1 MPTKRIRKRNR
12 RPSEIEQN
20 LEDITLIWLDS
31 NIDDSSDSLHIQSLL
46 DDLNNYVLLYT
57 DSELCINYIRAII
70 KERVFVI
77 FAGALS
83 QSVLPQ
89 LHSLAVV
96 TAIFIFFNGHKGNV
110 PLLNNYSKV
119 IGIFTDQQS
128 LLQSIRK
135 TRYFVLKQTLAFS
148 LFDHQKQK
156 STRDV
161 SKDWGSFTWFQ
172 LLIDILKQI
181 PQTEQAK
188 RDMLDKCREYYALN
202 KTEMKKI
209 EQFEITYT
217 EDKAI
222 EWYTRDSFV
231 YRLVNKALRTE
242 DVELLYLFRFFIVD
256 LSSQLEHEWQRLYN
270 GKTEILTL
278 YRGQAMLTEEFD
290 KLNKS
295 VGIIISTN
303 GFFSTTKD
311 NQVALGFI
319 ASHSDE
325 QKRILFEIKVDCRLQ
340 TIVFADIDNYSQMG
354 GEQEV
359 LFGLGSVFK
368 IDNVMFDSKLYCWTI
383 QMTATDERSVNI
395 QEYVNAKRKQMD
407 DFSPTVLFGRL
418 LFLELGQMDKAEKYF
433 RMLLKTLPPEHEDF
447 ASVCNNLGN
456 VFYGKYQLDLALN
469 CFARAYILR
478 RQSLH
483 SQHPQIAA
491 SLFNI
496 GCVLHLKGHHQK
508 ALYCLEKSLNILD
521 NNYYN
526 DHQLKAMIIN
536 GIGLLY
542 RDKKEYKNAFEYF
555 NRALDMYKR
564 LLPEQHPDI
573 ASCLGNIGLVYEDL
587 LDYDQALVYYR
598 RAFEMDKNILPC
610 AHENLI
616 NDFNRIIDIFKK
628 TGEDDNALEYCQ
640 KMLIEQLNNEQQS
653 NIFVGHIVKNMGDVA
668 QNVTESISYYRKA
681 LVIFEQL
688 LNPTDLV
695 TIYCL
700 IDISHLYWKCHM
712 FDDALNYQL
721 KALDKQQKVLHAEH
735 SEIVLSLE
743 NIGRIY
749 YNMQKWQ
756 DAFYYFKKALNTL
769 ELNIKT
775 DRNNLEEIQS
785 LITLTERQM
794 EKHIQERYE
803 TTTNVVVNNNKSN
816 TEIGAR
822 EDIPTITAETNLP
835 MTMPSYLSKCKTNV
849 CKKKKKK
856 KLCNI
861 Q

>member
-1 MPTKRIRKRNR
+1 MSTGRIRKRNR

-31 NIDDSSDSLHIQSLL
+31 NIDDSSDSLHTQSLL
-46 DDLNNYVLLYT
+46 DDLNNDVLLYT
-57 DSELCINYIRAII
+57 DSELCINCIRAII

-77 FAGALS
+77 VAGTLS

-96 TAIFIFFNGHKGNV
+96 TAIFIFCNGHKGNV

-119 IGIFTDQQS
+119 IDIFTDQQS

-135 TRYFVLKQTLAFS
+135 TIYFVLKQTLAFS

-202 KTEMKKI
+202 KTEMKRI

-256 LSSQLEHEWQRLYN
+256 LSSQLEHEWRRLYS
-270 GKTEILTL
+270 GKTEILAL
-278 YRGQAMLTEEFD
+278 YRGQTMLTEEFD
-290 KLNKS
+290 KLKKS

-303 GFFSTTKD
+303 GFFSTTRD

-319 ASHSDE
+319 VSHSNE
-325 QKRILFEIKVDCRLQ
+325 QKRVLFEIKVDCRLQ
-340 TIVFADIDNYSQMG
+340 TIVFADIENYSQME

-368 IDNVMFDSKLYCWTI
+368 IDNVMFDSKLYCWKI
-383 QMTATDERSVNI
+383 QMTATDERSLNI
-395 QEYVNAKRKQMD
+395 QDYVNAKRKQMD

-418 LFLELGQMDKAEKYF
+418 LFLELGQMDKAERYF

-456 VFYGKYQLDLALN
+456 VFYGKHQLDLAFD

-483 SQHPQIAA
+483 AQNPQIAA

-496 GCVLHLKGHHQK
+496 SCVLHLKGHHQK

-521 NNYYN
+521 NNYH
-526 DHQLKAMIIN
+526 DACQLKATVTN

-542 RDKKEYKNAFEYF
+542 RDKKEYKSALEYF

-564 LLPEQHPDI
+564 LLPEQYPDI

-587 LDYDQALVYYR
+587 LDYDQALVYYH

-610 AHENLI
+610 AHPNLI
-616 NDFNRIIDIFKK
+616 NDFNRIIDIYKK

-653 NIFVGHIVKNMGDVA
+653 NIFIGHIVKNMGDVT
-668 QNVTESISYYRKA
+668 QNVIESISYCRKA
-681 LVIFEQL
+681 LAIFEQL

-695 TIYCL
+695 IIYCL
-700 IDISHLYWKCHM
+700 IDISHLYWKCHL

-749 YNMQKWQ
+749 CDMQKWQ
-756 DAFYYFKKALNTL
+756 DAVYYFKKALNIL
-769 ELNIKT
+769 KLNMKN
-775 DRNNLEEIQS
+775 DRSNLDDIQS
-785 LITLTERQM
+785 LITLTEWQM
-794 EKHIQERYE
+794 EMHIQERYE
-803 TTTNVVVNNNKSN
+803 TTTNVVINNNKSN
-816 TEIGAR
+816 AEIGAT
-822 EDIPTITAETNLP
+822 ENIPTITAETNLP
-835 MTMPSYLSKCKTNV
+835 MTMLSCLPKCKKNV
-849 CKKKKKK
+849 GTKKKTK

>member
-1 MPTKRIRKRNR
+1 
-12 RPSEIEQN
+12 
-20 LEDITLIWLDS
+20 
-31 NIDDSSDSLHIQSLL
+31 
-46 DDLNNYVLLYT
+46 
-57 DSELCINYIRAII
+57 
-70 KERVFVI
+70 
-77 FAGALS
+77 
-83 QSVLPQ
+83 
-89 LHSLAVV
+89 
-96 TAIFIFFNGHKGNV
+96 
-110 PLLNNYSKV
+110 
-119 IGIFTDQQS
+119 
-128 LLQSIRK
+128 
-135 TRYFVLKQTLAFS
+135 
-148 LFDHQKQK
+148 
-156 STRDV
+156 
-161 SKDWGSFTWFQ
+161 
-172 LLIDILKQI
+172 
-181 PQTEQAK
+181 
-188 RDMLDKCREYYALN
+188 
-202 KTEMKKI
+202 
-209 EQFEITYT
+209 
-217 EDKAI
+217 
-222 EWYTRDSFV
+222 
-231 YRLVNKALRTE
+231 
-242 DVELLYLFRFFIVD
+242 
-256 LSSQLEHEWQRLYN
+256 
-270 GKTEILTL
+270 
-278 YRGQAMLTEEFD
+278 
-290 KLNKS
+290 
-295 VGIIISTN
+295 
-303 GFFSTTKD
+303 
-311 NQVALGFI
+311 
-319 ASHSDE
+319 
-325 QKRILFEIKVDCRLQ
+325 
-340 TIVFADIDNYSQMG
+340 
-354 GEQEV
+354 
-359 LFGLGSVFK
+359 
-368 IDNVMFDSKLYCWTI
+368 
-383 QMTATDERSVNI
+383 
-395 QEYVNAKRKQMD
+395 
-407 DFSPTVLFGRL
+407 
-418 LFLELGQMDKAEKYF
+418 
-433 RMLLKTLPPEHEDF
+433 
-447 ASVCNNLGN
+447 
-456 VFYGKYQLDLALN
+456 
-469 CFARAYILR
+469 
-478 RQSLH
+478 
-483 SQHPQIAA
+483 
-491 SLFNI
+491 
-496 GCVLHLKGHHQK
+496 
-508 ALYCLEKSLNILD
+508 
-521 NNYYN
+521 
-526 DHQLKAMIIN
+526 
-536 GIGLLY
+536 
-542 RDKKEYKNAFEYF
+542 
-555 NRALDMYKR
+555 MYKR